1 MRPHGS
7 SIMAINFSEP
17 MVKKHEYIRKKLS
30 SVQELVTM
38 DSVTKIQTMEPT
50 SVAAVGTYCLYLC
63 VFFRPLGT
71 QVHRRRLDN
80 HQRVFSG
87 LFFSN
92 SLNLFLELLVS
103 VLFKASRRRQRGAQ
117 AGSQVKL
124 RKRLVLPSIHLVNL
138 RSLANKMEEILLL
151 IRTCKDFGRPQG
163 PVLYRDLALWTDQRC
178 CHDTTVLSTPP
189 CGPRPGANREI
200 ESFWFLKLI
209 SLLGMCAAAFFI
221 PTESFLHAWHYVG
234 VVGGFAFILIQLIL
248 ITAFAHTWNK
258 NWLTGA
264 AENKRWYLAVMC
276 ATLFFYT
283 IATMAFTFMYKY
295 YTHPIACQFN
305 KALLWINLGL
315 CCLMSFI
322 AVTPCV
328 KQKQSRSGLLQAS
341 IISCYVMYLTFSA
354 LSSRPPEKVVY
365 QGMNVTV
372 CYPSVRQDGIQNEGN
387 AVAIIGAAI
396 MYCCVLFA
404 CNEASYLAEVFG
416 PFWMIKV
423 YRYEFQKA
431 TCCFCC
437 PEEEEV
443 EEEFAIDDNNKGCQK
458 VIHNETQRVAYSYF
472 FFHFVFFLASLYVMM
487 TLTNWFSYESAVLET
502 TFTHGSWSTFWVKMS
517 SCWACVFLYLWL
529 LLAPLCSCQNDS
541 RPRRSRIK
549 RRSPSSRHVTV
560 SV

>member
-1 MRPHGS
+1 MAKCRVVAVDEKQFIGTMSASQGMNRSGAYNYFLNMVAYQICCCCGPAPCSLCCAFCPPVRSSTSTRVMYTLFHIMSCAVSCLMLSRTVSELVRENVPFFNMVCDQAHGGGHCEMLVGYS
-7 SIMAINFSEP
+7 AVYRVCFGTSCFYLMMAIFLID
-17 MVKKHEYIRKKLS
+17 VKS
-30 SVQELVTM
+30 SQ
-38 DSVTKIQTMEPT
+38 D
-50 SVAAVGTYCLYLC
+50 
-63 VFFRPLGT
+63 FRAL
-71 QVHRRRLDN
+71 
-80 HQRVFSG
+80 
-87 LFFSN
+87 
-92 SLNLFLELLVS
+92 
-103 VLFKASRRRQRGAQ
+103 
-117 AGSQVKL
+117 
-124 RKRLVLPSIHLVNL
+124 IHN
-138 RSLANKMEEILLL
+138 
-151 IRTCKDFGRPQG
+151 G
-163 PVLYRDLALWTDQRC
+163 
-178 CHDTTVLSTPP
+178 
-189 CGPRPGANREI
+189 
-200 ESFWFLKLI
+200 FWFLKFI
-209 SLLGMCAAAFFI
+209 TLLGMCTAAFFI

-264 AENKRWYLAVMC
+264 AENKRWYLAVTC

-295 YTHPIACQFN
+295 YTHPIACHFN

-315 CCLMSFI
+315 CGLMSFI

-328 KQKQSRSGLLQAS
+328 KQKQPRSGLLQAS

-365 QGMNVTV
+365 QGMNMTV
-372 CYPSVRQDGIQNEGN
+372 CYPSVGQDGIQNEGN

-404 CNEASYLAEVFG
+404 CNEASYLAEMFG

-437 PEEEEV
+437 PEEEEA
-443 EEEFAIDDNNKGCQK
+443 EEEFVIDDENKGCQS

-517 SCWACVFLYLWL
+517 SCWACVILYLWL
-529 LLAPLCSCQNDS
+529 LLGPLCSCQSES

-549 RRSPSSRHVTV
+549 RRAGSSRHVSVTV
-560 SV
+560 

>member
-1 MRPHGS
+1 MSCAVSCLMLSRTVSELVRENVPFFNMVCDQAHGGGHCEMLVGYS
-7 SIMAINFSEP
+7 AVYRVCFGTSCFYLMMAIFLID
-17 MVKKHEYIRKKLS
+17 VKS
-30 SVQELVTM
+30 SQDFRALVHN
-38 DSVTKIQTMEPT
+38 
-50 SVAAVGTYCLYLC
+50 G
-63 VFFRPLGT
+63 
-71 QVHRRRLDN
+71 
-80 HQRVFSG
+80 
-87 LFFSN
+87 
-92 SLNLFLELLVS
+92 
-103 VLFKASRRRQRGAQ
+103 
-117 AGSQVKL
+117 
-124 RKRLVLPSIHLVNL
+124 
-138 RSLANKMEEILLL
+138 
-151 IRTCKDFGRPQG
+151 
-163 PVLYRDLALWTDQRC
+163 
-178 CHDTTVLSTPP
+178 
-189 CGPRPGANREI
+189 
-200 ESFWFLKLI
+200 FWFLKFI
-209 SLLGMCAAAFFI
+209 TLLGMCTAAFFI
-221 PTESFLHAWHYVG
+221 PTESFLHGEKLGITLVW
-234 VVGGFAFILIQLIL
+234 LEDLPSSSSNSSSSQLL
-248 ITAFAHTWNK
+248 HTPGTRTGECGSHLSSDVQLVSDVIYSVQLFSQPPLNSER
-258 NWLTGA
+258 WLTGA

-295 YTHPIACQFN
+295 YTHPIACHFN

-315 CCLMSFI
+315 CGLMSFI

-328 KQKQSRSGLLQAS
+328 KQKQPRSGLLQAS

-365 QGMNVTV
+365 QGMNMTV
-372 CYPSVRQDGIQNEGN
+372 CYPTVGQDDIQNEGN

-423 YRYEFQKA
+423 YKYEFQKA

-437 PEEEEV
+437 PEEEEA
-443 EEEFAIDDNNKGCQK
+443 EEEFVIDNENKGCQK
-458 VIHNETQRVAYSYF
+458 VIHNETLRVAYSYF

-517 SCWACVFLYLWL
+517 SCWACVTLYLWL
-529 LLAPLCSCQNDS
+529 LLGPLCSCRSES

-549 RRSPSSRHVTV
+549 RRSASSRHVTV

>member
-1 MRPHGS
+1 QICCCCGPAPCSLCCAFCPPVRSSSSTRVMYTLFHVLSCAVSCLMLSRTVSELVRENVSAHGGGHCEMLVGYS
-7 SIMAINFSEP
+7 AVYRVCFGTSCFYLMMAIFLID
-17 MVKKHEYIRKKLS
+17 VKS
-30 SVQELVTM
+30 SQDYRALVHNG
-38 DSVTKIQTMEPT
+38 SVTKMMRKMMTLHVEL
-50 SVAAVGTYCLYLC
+50 AAV
-63 VFFRPLGT
+63 
-71 QVHRRRLDN
+71 
-80 HQRVFSG
+80 SW
-87 LFFSN
+87 S
-92 SLNLFLELLVS
+92 
-103 VLFKASRRRQRGAQ
+103 
-117 AGSQVKL
+117 
-124 RKRLVLPSIHLVNL
+124 
-138 RSLANKMEEILLL
+138 
-151 IRTCKDFGRPQG
+151 
-163 PVLYRDLALWTDQRC
+163 
-178 CHDTTVLSTPP
+178 
-189 CGPRPGANREI
+189 
-200 ESFWFLKLI
+200 
-209 SLLGMCAAAFFI
+209 
-221 PTESFLHAWHYVG
+221 WHYVG
-234 VVGGFAFILIQLIL
+234 VVGGFAFILIQLSL

-264 AENKRWYLAVMC
+264 AENKRWYFAVMC

-295 YTHPIACQFN
+295 YTHPIACHFN
-305 KALLWINLGL
+305 KVLLWINLGL
-315 CCLMSFI
+315 CGLMSFI

-328 KQKQSRSGLLQAS
+328 KQKQPRSGLLQAS

-365 QGMNVTV
+365 QGMNMTV
-372 CYPSVRQDGIQNEGN
+372 CYPSVGQDGIQNEGN

-437 PEEEEV
+437 PEDEEG
-443 EEEFAIDDNNKGCQK
+443 DKGCQK

-517 SCWACVFLYLWL
+517 SCWACVLLYLWL
-529 LLAPLCSCQNDS
+529 LLGPLCSCQSES

-549 RRSPSSRHVTV
+549 RRGAGSSRHVSVTV
-560 SV
+560 